1 MCIFW
6 WFEFLYS
13 LQFEIVF
20 TVEDEASRLSQIEQ
34 SNSASDVIK
43 SLISKGTNDFNSQ
56 TSNGVLPLCVAVR
69 LGCLSL
75 VQFMLEKEVNP
86 NSMDG
91 MEETPLYLSLKSGQ
105 MDTSKLLLDAKADV
119 NYPGNTSG
127 EISYRNFQYFALL
140 KWFAKRVTYLYNG
153 APFIIR

>member
-34 SNSASDVIK
+34 SNSACDVIK
-43 SLISKGTNDFNSQ
+43 SLISKGTNDVNSQ

-105 MDTSKLLLDAKADV
+105 MDISKFLLDAKADV

-127 EISYRNFQYFALL
+127 VISYRNFQYFAKLL
-140 KWFAKRVTYLYNG
+140 
-153 APFIIR
+153 

>member
-1 MCIFW
+1 MIFTAIW
-6 WFEFLYS
+6 
-13 LQFEIVF
+13 ICF
-20 TVEDEASRLSQIEQ
+20 TVADEAARLSQIEQ
-34 SNSASDVIK
+34 SNSACDVLK
-43 SLISKGTNDFNSQ
+43 SLISKGTNDVNSQ

-91 MEETPLYLSLKSGQ
+91 MEETPLYLSIISGQ
-105 MDTSKLLLDAKADV
+105 MDISKLLLDAKADV

-127 EISYRNFQYFALL
+127 AISYWHFQYFAKLL
-140 KWFAKRVTYLYNG
+140 KWFVKRVTYLYNVVT
-153 APFIIR
+153 FYYSENITVL

>member
-1 MCIFW
+1 MIFTAIW
-6 WFEFLYS
+6 
-13 LQFEIVF
+13 ICF
-20 TVEDEASRLSQIEQ
+20 TVADEAARLYQIEQ
-34 SNSASDVIK
+34 SNSAFDVIK
-43 SLISKGTNDFNSQ
+43 SLLSKGTNDVNSQ

-91 MEETPLYLSLKSGQ
+91 MEETPLYLSIISGQ
-105 MDTSKLLLDAKADV
+105 MDISKLLLDAKADV

-127 EISYRNFQYFALL
+127 AISYWHFQYFAKLL
-140 KWFAKRVTYLYNG
+140 KWFVKRVTYLYNVVT
-153 APFIIR
+153 FYYSENITVL